1 VPHQEHTV
9 KSKEEQDAEESAA
22 KEAAAK
28 EAEASRSRSRRSSSS
43 AEASPEVS
51 ALMPGEGF
59 QIPRWL
65 VDAVPLIINQAEQLI
80 QGPGRG
86 RQKKAYVRDALR
98 SLARNH
104 DIEQIPDW
112 VETPVE
118 NALIDILVEV
128 VFMTMPLSRKPEKA
142 A

>member
-1 VPHQEHTV
+1 VGKT
-9 KSKEEQDAEESAA
+9 KEEIEAEALAA
-22 KEAAAK
+22 EAAAK
-28 EAEASRSRSRRSSSS
+28 AAETEGASRRARRASTAEA
-43 AEASPEVS
+43 A
-51 ALMPGEGF
+51 ALMPGEPGV

-65 VDAVPLIINQAEQLI
+65 VDAAPLVINQAEQLI

-128 VFMTMPLSRKPEKA
+128 VFMTMPLSRKPEQAALAKA